1 MRQLKKSGTT
11 EIVINEYVATRFELP
26 LQISVQKKINGS
38 DEIRPMCEST
48 DLSCVRTKC
57 AKESTEGNVI

>member
-1 MRQLKKSGTT
+1 MRQSKKSGIK
-11 EIVINEYVATRFELP
+11 EIVIREYVATTFELP
-26 LQISVQKKINGS
+26 LQTSVQKKLNGS

-57 AKESTEGNVI
+57 AKENTEGNVI